1 MANFLY
7 IGGRPTELKL
17 CSSSH
22 CINCCREFTI
32 SSRYYLRSGSL
43 DFMYLLD
50 PYLGMPLAKLN
61 SNLKAGTL
69 CGVPSVG
76 ETAA

>member
-7 IGGRPTELKL
+7 IGGRPTDLKL
-17 CSSSH
+17 CSVPH
-22 CINCCREFTI
+22 CIKTVVVNLP
-32 SSRYYLRSGSL
+32 YLRSGSL

-61 SNLKAGTL
+61 SNLKAGT
-69 CGVPSVG
+69 
-76 ETAA
+76 